1 MKRQQE
7 TISYAAVGEA
17 ASPDPYPTLLSG
29 EESEI
34 PRAAA
39 AVVRFLTVWDV
50 DPSRCW
56 LESDP
61 IFVLFFLFSLLMMVV
76 FSPFYY

>member
-7 TISYAAVGEA
+7 TISYAVVGEA
-17 ASPDPYPTLLSG
+17 ASPDPHPTLLSG

-34 PRAAA
+34 PVAAA

-50 DPSRCW
+50 DPSRC
-56 LESDP
+56 
-61 IFVLFFLFSLLMMVV
+61 
-76 FSPFYY
+76 